1 MRAGELREQVKL
13 QRKSVTRDSYG
24 GEVVTWTD
32 IATVWGKVEPLRGR
46 EFLEQRRDGNEVTT
60 RITLR
65 YRSGLEP
72 IHRAVHRSTTYDI
85 QSVIHKE
92 TRFREL
98 ELMCLAVG

>member
-24 GEVVTWTD
+24 GEVITWTD

>member
-1 MRAGELREQVKL
+1 MQAGGLREQVTL
-13 QRKSVTRDSYG
+13 QRKVVTRDAYG
-24 GEVVTWTD
+24 AEVITWIE
-32 IATVWGKVEPLRGR
+32 IATVWAKVEPLRGR

-65 YRSGLEP
+65 YRSDLEP
-72 IHRAVHRSTTYDI
+72 IHRAVHRSTAYDI

-98 ELMCLAVG
+98 ELMCLAVN

>member
-1 MRAGELREQVKL
+1 MRAGELRERVTL

-24 GEVVTWTD
+24 AEVITWTD
-32 IATVWGKVEPLRGR
+32 IATVWASVAPLRGR

-65 YRSGLEP
+65 YRSSLEP
-72 IHRAVHRSTTYDI
+72 IHRAVHRSTTYDV